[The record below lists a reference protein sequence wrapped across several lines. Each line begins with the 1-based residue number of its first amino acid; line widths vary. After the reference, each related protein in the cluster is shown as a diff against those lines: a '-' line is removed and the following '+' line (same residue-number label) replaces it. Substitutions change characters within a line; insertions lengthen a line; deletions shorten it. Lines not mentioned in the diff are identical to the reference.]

1 MKKRRV
7 IAWGTGGLGESGLKM
22 ILQHPDLE
30 LVGAFT
36 HSRDKVGL
44 DAAEL
49 CGLGERSG
57 VAVTNDRNALLA
69 LKADC
74 VAYFANS
81 ANRDRGILEDVLPFL
96 ENGTNVSTIS
106 HFDLQAPEHG
116 RPEYVGP
123 IAEACR
129 KGGASIFLTGDD
141 PGWAFGHV
149 LFSLLSVTGRIDRID
164 VGALTC
170 VRRYT
175 GRESLD
181 MYGFNEDLD
190 NKPVMFTSD
199 VGSVWHLDTLR
210 GIADFLGVQIDEF
223 QQEWL
228 TAAMDVDFDTVAY
241 GMAKAGKT
249 AATYWKVT
257 AMVGGKPF
265 IGYHKILRLHEDAA
279 PDWPKSAK
287 GTGRENCKIIRI
299 TGDPGADI
307 EITRNSEVGRG
318 MSTTPTSAVAAIP
331 WVCDAPPGILK
342 QADVPLFPARN
353 LSVPSRL

>member
-22 ILQHPDLE
+22 IIQHPDLE

-36 HSRDKVGL
+36 HSPGKVGR

-49 CGLGERSG
+49 CGLADRTG
-57 VAVTNDRNALLA
+57 VLANNDRNTLLA

-74 VAYFANS
+74 LAYFANS

-96 ENGTNVSTIS
+96 ESGTNVSTIS
-106 HFDLQAPEHG
+106 HFDLQSPKHG
-116 RPEYVGP
+116 RAEYVRP
-123 IAEACR
+123 IEEACR
-129 KGGASIFLTGDD
+129 KGGASIYLTGDD

-170 VRRYT
+170 VRNYS
-175 GRESLD
+175 GLESLQ

-190 NKPVMFTSD
+190 YKPPMFTSD

-210 GIADFLGVQIDEF
+210 AIGDFLGVEIEDF

-228 TAAMDVDFDTVAY
+228 TAAVDFDYETTAY
-241 GMAKAGKT
+241 GMAKAGRT
-249 AATYWKVT
+249 AATYWRVT
-257 AMVGGKPF
+257 AIVAGKPF

-299 TGDPGADI
+299 GGDPGADI

-318 MSTTPTSAVAAIP
+318 MSTTPTSAVSAIP
-331 WVCDAPPGILK
+331 WVCDARPGILT

-353 LSVPSRL
+353 LSVPTRF